1 MRIEKN
7 VDICDYGPTSGTVL
21 AFVWDD
27 WSKIK
32 NLSWDSQSHDLNTE
46 PPEYE
51 AGMLIERDT
60 NYHSSFLE
68 WEVLSVR
75 VSSGIFQDMF
85 VTCFTALLTLLNL
98 IK

>member
-7 VDICDYGPTSGTVL
+7 VDRCDYGPTSGTVL
-21 AFVWDD
+21 AFVWYE

-32 NLSWDSQSHDLNTE
+32 HLSWDSQSHDLNTE

-51 AGMLIERDT
+51 AEMLIEHDA

-68 WEVLSVR
+68 WKIISVR
-75 VSSGIFQDMF
+75 VSSRIFQDMF
-85 VTCFTALLTLLNL
+85 VICFTALLTLHNL

>member
-7 VDICDYGPTSGTVL
+7 VDRYDYGPTLGTVL
-21 AFVWDD
+21 AFVWYD

-32 NLSWDSQSHDLNTE
+32 NLSWDSQSHDMNTE

-51 AGMLIERDT
+51 AGMLLEHAT
-60 NYHSSFLE
+60 NYHSSFFE

-75 VSSGIFQDMF
+75 VSAHIFQDIICNMF
-85 VTCFTALLTLLNL
+85 YCTSNIT
-98 IK
+98 